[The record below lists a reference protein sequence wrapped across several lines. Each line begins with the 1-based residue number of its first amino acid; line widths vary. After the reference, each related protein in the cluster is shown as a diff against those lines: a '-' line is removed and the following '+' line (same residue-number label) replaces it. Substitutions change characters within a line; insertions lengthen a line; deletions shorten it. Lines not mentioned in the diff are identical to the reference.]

1 MHSLYPAIAR
11 IWQTAKPCFVPG
23 SLCECQSCSWEA
35 FSCAPSLS
43 QKLCIIVNGAYTGIQ
58 VPFQALQRLLCT
70 CWHSEAEL
78 CIETAL
84 LTSCLWWCPFQTVET
99 KHNAGVHFCL
109 TCGLFPWKTI
119 LWYLCVVVHW
129 KRHSITFL
137 YSCCMFCADVLV
149 EDTPTSQCQQTQT
162 CEVIHKL
169 RAFLIG

>member
-1 MHSLYPAIAR
+1 MHSLHPAIAR

-23 SLCECQSCSWEA
+23 SLCECQSCLWEA

-84 LTSCLWWCPFQTVET
+84 LTSCLSLSDCGNKTQCRRPLLSFFSGKPHICNIAFLHIPAIDSVLMCWGCFNNNPNQSSNSNMQSDSQVESISDCL
-99 KHNAGVHFCL
+99 VFCL
-109 TCGLFPWKTI
+109 
-119 LWYLCVVVHW
+119 
-129 KRHSITFL
+129 
-137 YSCCMFCADVLV
+137 
-149 EDTPTSQCQQTQT
+149 
-162 CEVIHKL
+162 
-169 RAFLIG
+169 